1 MPTLLETA
9 AELDKML
16 NTGWAGTT
24 PIAVDNIIVKET
36 EGQAYLETKFIPYIT
51 TNVNISAS
59 SQKRKRTEGVLFIAI
74 KTPLSKGIGLAYSYA
89 DTIKDIMDNKNPL
102 PNLFTQ
108 VSSIERIGDSRD
120 GWFNLICRVPF
131 ISDDV

>member
-9 AELDKML
+9 AELNKML

-24 PIAVDNIIVKET
+24 PIAVDNVTYKEV
-36 EGQAYLETKFIPYIT
+36 EGQAYLETRFIPYFT
-51 TNVNISAS
+51 SNVNISAA
-59 SQKRKRTEGVLFIAI
+59 SQKRKRTEGVLFIVI
-74 KTPLSKGIGLAYSYA
+74 KTPLGKGSGLAYSYA
-89 DTIKDIMDNKNPL
+89 ETIKGIMDNKNPL

-108 VSSIERIGDSRD
+108 VSSIERVGDNRD

-131 ISDDV
+131 LSDDV